1 MSQTVNDLM
10 HLLKSEGYLTASQG
24 PLICSKTFLLN
35 TCRELG
41 VVLRN
46 ESESHS
52 CKQIK
57 LQKMNI
63 FLGILCQY

>member
-10 HLLKSEGYLTASQG
+10 HLLKSEGYLTASQV
-24 PLICSKTFLLN
+24 PLICSKAFLLN
-35 TCRELG
+35 TCGEVG

-57 LQKMNI
+57 LQKTNI
-63 FLGILCQY
+63 FLSILSQY